1 MYLTMSVWYLPI
13 PHSTNFRDGITSRNW
28 CEVLN
33 NIHQTF
39 ACFKSTVETLE
50 KAVKY
55 FQS

>member
-1 MYLTMSVWYLPI
+1 MYPTMSVGCLPI
-13 PHSTNFRDGITSRNW
+13 KHSTNFRDGITSRNW

-33 NIHQTF
+33 NIQQTF
-39 ACFKSTVETLE
+39 TCLKSTVETLE